1 MREAHQ
7 ILERILALF
16 VRYGIRSITMNDIAR
31 ELGVSKKTLY
41 SDFKDKEDL
50 INQVIDFDISQS
62 RIFLDELHQSEI
74 DALQEIYQVNSRIHS
89 YRSRYSPSFYY
100 DLKRYFPDVYRRWI
114 QDKRQNMY
122 GLITKNLRKGKKEG
136 LYRMEIREHIIA
148 RLYMAR
154 IEMLDSNEIIE
165 EHETLSAE
173 FMQEI
178 FFYHLHGIC
187 NEKGLKILSQLKEN
201 IANHQVKQT

>member
-1 MREAHQ
+1 MKEAYDIQ
-7 ILERILALF
+7 ERVLALF

-31 ELGVSKKTLY
+31 ELGISKKTLY
-41 SDFKDKEDL
+41 NDFKDKEDL
-50 INQVIDFDISQS
+50 IKQVIDFDKSQS
-62 RIFLDELHQSEI
+62 RKFLDELYESEI
-74 DALQEIYQVNSRIHS
+74 NALEEIHRVNSRIHS

-100 DLKRYFPDVYRRWI
+100 DLKRYFPETYRKWI

-122 GLITKNLRKGKKEG
+122 DLITKNLRKGKEEG
-136 LYRMEIREHIIA
+136 FYRMEIREHIIA

-154 IEMLDSNEIIE
+154 IEMLDSSEIIE

-187 NEKGLKILSQLKEN
+187 NEKGLKVLTEFKES
-201 IANHQVKQT
+201 IENHQVKQS

>member
-1 MREAHQ
+1 MKEASH
-7 ILERILALF
+7 ILDRILALF
-16 VRYGIRSITMNDIAR
+16 VRYGVRSITMNDIAR

-50 INQVIDFDISQS
+50 IKQVVDFDKSQS
-62 RIFLDELHQSEI
+62 RHVLDELYESELN
-74 DALQEIYQVNSRIHS
+74 ALEEVYQVNSRIHS
-89 YRSRYSPSFYY
+89 IRSCYSPSFHY
-100 DLKRYFPDVYRRWI
+100 DLKRYYPDTYRSWI

-122 GLITKNLRKGKKEG
+122 DLITKNLRKGKKEG
-136 LYRMEIREHIIA
+136 LYREEIREHIIA

-154 IEMLDSNEIIE
+154 VEMLDSNEIIE
-165 EHETLSAE
+165 EQETLSAE

-187 NEKGLKILSQLKEN
+187 NDKGLKNLAQLKEN
-201 IANHQVKQT
+201 IENHQVKQT

>member
-1 MREAHQ
+1 MREAHY
-7 ILERILALF
+7 ILERVLALF

-31 ELGVSKKTLY
+31 ELGISKKTLY
-41 SDFKDKEDL
+41 SDFKDKQDL
-50 INQVIDFDISQS
+50 INQVIDFDMSQS
-62 RIFLDELHQSEI
+62 REFLEKLDQSDI
-74 DALQEIYQVNSRIHS
+74 DALQEIFQVNSRIHA

-100 DLKRYFPDVYRRWI
+100 DLKRYFPDAYSKWI

-136 LYRMEIREHIIA
+136 FYRMEIREHIIA

-154 IEMLDSNEIIE
+154 IEMLDNSEIIE

-187 NEKGLKILSQLKEN
+187 NEKGLRVLSQFKEN
-201 IANHQVKQT
+201 VENHQVKQT